1 MEAQARTL
9 NLTQTLTLTLTL
21 TLSTFSSPAGEA
33 GTTEASVGAG

>member
-1 MEAQARTL
+1 MEEAQARTL
-9 NLTQTLTLTLTL
+9 TPTLTLTLTL

>member
-1 MEAQARTL
+1 MEEAQARTL
-9 NLTQTLTLTLTL
+9 TLPLTLTLTL